1 MFALRHAWK
10 KPLLTRRLLAR
21 TATTRGTTPPKR
33 LTKGMLLTKTPTAKK
48 LAETGVWYTQADL
61 VAEKKAAKRAP
72 KGKAEEKTKRPLADK
87 ARVHIVGDELCDDIL
102 QYIGPTLERHR
113 GCDLV
118 DINPGAGVWS
128 TKLHD
133 FLQPR
138 SHLLMEPDADLYQPF
153 LEPLLQRPNTQ
164 LLPQSGLLWKEL
176 NEALAHIQNQT
187 PRPRDPAVVPE
198 RNDTLL
204 VTANIA
210 FYPKKR
216 YRAFDS
222 VTQLVLYQ
230 LISSIRAG
238 TLFQKYGLVRMLVW
252 TGPDEER
259 IFLAKNV
266 QGRKK
271 STLEAESACEWLAEV
286 ACRDVPLDTKGD
298 TWFVRDRWID
308 VDSARNTKARMEASG
323 FRVPEGRKQ
332 QMTKRLE
339 EQATAEKRPQAGV
352 QVPHLHRPYLA
363 EIKELEQESSN
374 GTLDRKKRLRL
385 QYLQHQSQRHEEHA
399 ANYLDLLEEM
409 KAIAQ
414 LRQSIGDGDGDSDKA
429 AVEVELAARDR
440 AWNERVGALGKN
452 FLIDFRLIRDNLHLF
467 QQDPPALLWDR
478 RPYEPL
484 AVRADE
490 FFPNV
495 ECTLLDIQPKAVDP
509 LLLQTGP
516 GTSRAGDVFE
526 MLQRSMLEVK
536 IDPVS
541 RSVERVWPGAA
552 EGILP
557 HCPSLRDPARGG
569 LPGTGHGELCA
580 RALNDRQWKELLEGF
595 MAWPFRPEYHELIG
609 RLTDDVE
616 PADDDNGTG
625 SSISAETTLL

>member
-1 MFALRHAWK
+1 MFALRHAWE
-10 KPLLTRRLLAR
+10 KPLLTRRLLVR
-21 TATTRGTTPPKR
+21 TAATRGTAPPKR
-33 LTKGMLLTKTPTAKK
+33 LSKAILQTKTPTAEK
-48 LAETGVWYTQADL
+48 LAKTGLWYTQAEL
-61 VAEKKAAKRAP
+61 VAENRAAKRAP
-72 KGKAEEKTKRPLADK
+72 KGKAKEKTKRPLADK
-87 ARVHIVGDELCDDIL
+87 ARVNIVSEELCDDIL
-102 QYIGPTLERHR
+102 KYIGPTLERHR

-187 PRPRDPAVVPE
+187 PRPRDPAAVPE

-204 VTANIA
+204 VTANLS
-210 FYPKKR
+210 FHPKKR

-230 LISSIRAG
+230 LISSIRTG
-238 TLFQKYGLVRMLVW
+238 TLFQRYGLVRMLVW

-259 IFLAKNV
+259 TFLAKNV
-266 QGRKK
+266 QRRKK
-271 STLEAESACEWLAEV
+271 STLEAETACEWLAEV
-286 ACRDVPLDTKGD
+286 ACRDMPLDTKGD

-308 VDSARNTKARMEASG
+308 VDSARNTKARMKASG
-323 FRVPEGRKQ
+323 LRVPEGRKQ
-332 QMTKRLE
+332 QITKRLE
-339 EQATAEKRPQAGV
+339 EQAAAKNQPQAGV
-352 QVPHLHRPYLA
+352 EVPHLHRPYLA
-363 EIKELEQESSN
+363 EVKELEQACSD

-385 QYLQHQSQRHEEHA
+385 QYLRHQSKRHEEHA

-414 LRQSIGDGDGDSDKA
+414 LRQSIGDVDGDKA
-429 AVEVELAARDR
+429 AVEAELAERDR

-452 FLIDFRLIRDNLHLF
+452 FHIDFRLIRDNLHLF

-495 ECTLLDIQPKAVDP
+495 ECTLLDIQPKAVHP

-516 GTSRAGDVFE
+516 GTSRAGDIFE

-536 IDPVS
+536 TDPVS
-541 RSVERVWPGAA
+541 RAVERLWPGAA

-569 LPGTGHGELCA
+569 SPGTGHGELCA
-580 RALNDRQWKELLEGF
+580 RALNEKQWTELLEAF
-595 MAWPFRPEYHELIG
+595 MAWPFRPSYYQLIG
-609 RLTDDVE
+609 RLAEDVE
-616 PADDDNGTG
+616 HADDDNGAG
-625 SSISAETTLL
+625 SSFSAEATLL